1 MDILNTINSFVWG
14 PPLMVLLIGTG
25 ILLTVRLG
33 LLQVIKLPTALKLIF
48 TARNTGNGDIN
59 SFKALCTALAATVGT
74 GNIVGV
80 ATAIKA
86 GGPGAL
92 FWMWM
97 AAFFGMATKYA
108 EGVLAVK
115 YRTVDAN
122 GNISSDALSGL
133 EISYNLLNLPSKMYG
148 WGDYSD
154 YYRYLADGTKIQHE
168 YSDGQQDEYRGSLVY
183 YSNGEFSAPFGGGRL
198 VSEGNTTEAHYF
210 LTDHLG
216 STRVVAKV
224 TPTGRIDL
232 DRKDYYPFGK
242 EWTQSSMP
250 TSSNRYTFS
259 GKERQDIESDDCITT
274 PLYDFGARFY
284 DPDGVHFLQQDPM
297 AEKYYPISQYNY
309 CLGNPIRLIDPNG
322 METTDALEE
331 WIEELEKEIDDMRRR
346 NNADIARY
354 EAGRTDKNS
363 KRTDRK
369 IKKAEAR
376 NARLDQV
383 TKEIAALRDSDQLYG
398 ITISNGNDGNGA
410 FVYNEEAGTMDVL
423 IPADSPLGLFAHE
436 LKHAYQFEKGELSAG
451 PVHGGMGNFLYDFT
465 DEKAAYERGKMFG
478 HYVSDW
484 KGRNSYKVLPRQSIT
499 AYSTKEFTPFSNEY
513 TYQQAANVFNQA
525 FRINNKTYLPK
536 KK

>member
-1 MDILNTINSFVWG
+1 
-14 PPLMVLLIGTG
+14 
-25 ILLTVRLG
+25 
-33 LLQVIKLPTALKLIF
+33 
-48 TARNTGNGDIN
+48 
-59 SFKALCTALAATVGT
+59 
-74 GNIVGV
+74 
-80 ATAIKA
+80 
-86 GGPGAL
+86 
-92 FWMWM
+92 
-97 AAFFGMATKYA
+97 
-108 EGVLAVK
+108 
-115 YRTVDAN
+115 
-122 GNISSDALSGL
+122 
-133 EISYNLLNLPSKMYG
+133 
-148 WGDYSD
+148 
-154 YYRYLADGTKIQHE
+154 
-168 YSDGQQDEYRGSLVY
+168 
-183 YSNGEFSAPFGGGRL
+183 
-198 VSEGNTTEAHYF
+198 
-210 LTDHLG
+210 
-216 STRVVAKV
+216 
-224 TPTGRIDL
+224 
-232 DRKDYYPFGK
+232 
-242 EWTQSSMP
+242 MP
-250 TSSNRYTFS
+250 ASSNRYTFS

-436 LKHAYQFEKGELSAG
+436 LKHAYQFEKGELGANPLGKGS
-451 PVHGGMGNFLYDFT
+451 NFLYDLT
-465 DEKAAYERGKMFG
+465 DEETAYERGEMFG

-484 KGRNSYKVLPRQSIT
+484 KGRDSYKGLPSQSIT
-499 AYSTKEFTPFSNEY
+499 VYSANGFTPFSNEY
-513 TYQQAANVFNQA
+513 TYQSAADKHYIA

>member
-1 MDILNTINSFVWG
+1 MKRIFSVVISALLFVFSVSAQDYYTG
-14 PPLMVLLIGTG
+14 HDRVSADGITFGVGMRHYTFSLDNVENIQMNQSGGYKYKDGTPVEEEFDG
-25 ILLTVRLG
+25 YA
-33 LLQVIKLPTALKLIF
+33 TAE
-48 TARNTGNGDIN
+48 TRPGGVE
-59 SFKALCTALAATVGT
+59 KALMETFSQEEYEALRS
-74 GNIVGV
+74 N
-80 ATAIKA
+80 
-86 GGPGAL
+86 P
-92 FWMWM
+92 
-97 AAFFGMATKYA
+97 
-108 EGVLAVK
+108 
-115 YRTVDAN
+115 DAK
-122 GNISSDALSGL
+122 LV
-133 EISYNLLNLPSKMYG
+133 ISYVISP
-148 WGDYSD
+148 
-154 YYRYLADGTKIQHE
+154 
-168 YSDGQQDEYRGSLVY
+168 
-183 YSNGEFSAPFGGGRL
+183 
-198 VSEGNTTEAHYF
+198 EGNTTEAHYF

-346 NNADIARY
+346 NNAEIARY

-436 LKHAYQFEKGELSAG
+436 LKHAYQFEKGELGANPLGKGS
-451 PVHGGMGNFLYDFT
+451 NFLYDLT
-465 DEKAAYERGKMFG
+465 DEETAYERGEMFG

-484 KGRNSYKVLPRQSIT
+484 KGRDSYKGLPSQSIT
-499 AYSTKEFTPFSNEY
+499 VYSANGFTPFSNEY
-513 TYQQAANVFNQA
+513 TYQSAADKHYIA

>member
-1 MDILNTINSFVWG
+1 M
-14 PPLMVLLIGTG
+14 
-25 ILLTVRLG
+25 R
-33 LLQVIKLPTALKLIF
+33 
-48 TARNTGNGDIN
+48 
-59 SFKALCTALAATVGT
+59 
-74 GNIVGV
+74 
-80 ATAIKA
+80 
-86 GGPGAL
+86 
-92 FWMWM
+92 
-97 AAFFGMATKYA
+97 YA
-108 EGVLAVK
+108 
-115 YRTVDAN
+115 
-122 GNISSDALSGL
+122 
-133 EISYNLLNLPSKMYG
+133 
-148 WGDYSD
+148 
-154 YYRYLADGTKIQHE
+154 
-168 YSDGQQDEYRGSLVY
+168 GSLVY

-198 VSEGNTTEAHYF
+198 VSEGNTTAAHYF

-484 KGRNSYKVLPRQSIT
+484 KGRDSYKGLPSQSIT
-499 AYSTKEFTPFSNEY
+499 VYSANGFTPFSNEY
-513 TYQQAANVFNQA
+513 TYQSAADKHYIA